1 PSYMIPSYFVQ
12 LECMP
17 LTPNGKIDRKALPLP
32 DGKLQTGVEYVEPR
46 TPIQKKIAE
55 IWQDILG
62 IEKIGISDNYYQ
74 IGGDSVK
81 AIQICARLRKH

>member
-1 PSYMIPSYFVQ
+1 M
-12 LECMP
+12 
-17 LTPNGKIDRKALPLP
+17 
-32 DGKLQTGVEYVEPR
+32 
-46 TPIQKKIAE
+46 
-55 IWQDILG
+55 G